1 MIFASILKINLINYP
16 DSILTMNQNPLI
28 DSTKSSQT
36 PGLNPALTKALASL
50 EVQLDQ
56 ELTRYRRTRKTS
68 RQQTSGSVQSYNRQ
82 RKTALLNDIQ
92 LPAVPPITP
101 VKNPFLTTKTE
112 AMNFP
117 QEFAISDI
125 EENPTPPNS
134 EKSSSSIVL
143 TKIQP
148 PENQTLLSTN
158 NPPKQ
163 PDDYLKSS
171 EALLRSLTA
180 EKTQT
185 PNSPNSPN
193 FRNSVL
199 SPIGIGSMLLL
210 LLTSLTLG
218 YIVLNPKNL
227 PKLNFSNLS
236 NSNSSP
242 TAENTEV
249 IKNNSQLIIEP
260 KIATIAKYPNLATQE
275 FRQVR
280 DPKDIVDLTPKV
292 KPIPQITPTPLAIQP
307 PITPISPL
315 PTLSPLPRIL
325 PTPLAEPTATSSPLA
340 ADVKPSANGYY
351 YIIAD
356 NQGDQDLTA
365 ARQVVPDAYL
375 SPNQKFIY
383 LGALKTKDEIKR
395 RLQQLETKGIK
406 GRLQQP

>member
-134 EKSSSSIVL
+134 AKSSSSIVL

-158 NPPKQ
+158 DPPKQ